1 MTSLDAPDDLTF
13 GIFLAP
19 FHPVGQNPTLALER
33 DLQLIEHLDAL
44 GFNEAWFG
52 EHHSA
57 GYEIIASPEVF
68 IAAAAQRTRHIRLG
82 TGVSSLPYHHPFMLA
97 DRLVLLDHLT
107 RGRLMIGVGP
117 GALPSDAFMMGIDPA
132 KQRDM
137 MEEGL
142 EAILLLLE
150 GKAPVTM
157 ETEWFTLVQARLQMR
172 PFQRPYP
179 EVAVAAQISPAGPR
193 AAGKFGCGL
202 LSIGATSAAGGFDIL
217 GSHWEVMDERAAE
230 FGTTVDRSKWR
241 LVGPMHIADT
251 KEQAIADVAFGL
263 EEWVDYFQRVAALPI
278 APDTTNFDTLVD
290 ALIASGFAVIGTV
303 DDAVAQIERLR
314 VQSGGF
320 GTFLLMGHEW
330 ADTAATRHSYE
341 LFARY
346 VAPQF
351 QDSSRTLTASRDWA
365 AENRP
370 EFIGAAGNAVMSA
383 IVKHQEEKANK
394 NAHA

>member
-1 MTSLDAPDDLTF
+1 MTTVDAAGHLNF

-33 DLQLIEHLDAL
+33 DLQLVEHLDAL
-44 GFNEAWFG
+44 GFDEAWFG

-68 IAAAAQRTRHIRLG
+68 IAAAAQRTRTIRLG
-82 TGVSSLPYHHPFMLA
+82 TGVSSLPYHHPFILA
-97 DRLVLLDHLT
+97 DRMVLLDHLT

-132 KQRDM
+132 RQRDM
-137 MEEGL
+137 MEEAL

-150 GKAPVTM
+150 GKEPVSMKTD
-157 ETEWFTLVQARLQMR
+157 WFTLVEARLQLRPYQR
-172 PFQRPYP
+172 PFP
-179 EVAVAAQISPAGPR
+179 EVAVAAQVSPAGPR
-193 AAGKFGCGL
+193 AAGRFGASL

-217 GSHWEVMDERAAE
+217 GAHWDVMEERAAE
-230 FGTTVDRSKWR
+230 FGTVVDRAKWR
-241 LVGPMHIADT
+241 LVGPMHLADT

-263 EEWVDYFQRVAALPI
+263 EEWVDYFQRVAALPL
-278 APDTTNFDTLVD
+278 APDTTNFESLVD

-303 DDAVAQIERLR
+303 EDAIAQIDRLR
-314 VQSGGF
+314 TQSGGF
-320 GTFLLMGHEW
+320 GSFLLMGHEW

-351 QDSSRTLTASRDWA
+351 QGTAQTLTASRDWA

-370 EFIGAAGNAVMSA
+370 QFIGAAGNAVMSA
-383 IVKHQEEKANK
+383 IQKHHEEKATK
-394 NAHA
+394 SAHV

>member
-1 MTSLDAPDDLTF
+1 MTTLDAADHIKF

-33 DLQLIEHLDAL
+33 DLQLIEHLDEL
-44 GFNEAWFG
+44 GFDEAWFG

-137 MEEGL
+137 MEESL

-150 GKAPVTM
+150 GKEPVTM
-157 ETEWFTLVQARLQMR
+157 ETDWFKLVGARLQMR
-172 PFQRPYP
+172 PYQRPYP
-179 EVAVAAQISPAGPR
+179 EVAVAAQVSPAGPR
-193 AAGKFGCGL
+193 AAGKFGCSL
-202 LSIGATSAAGGFDIL
+202 LSIGATSTGGFDIL
-217 GSHWEVMDERAAE
+217 GSHWDVMEERAEE
-230 FGTTVDRSKWR
+230 FGTTVDRNNWR
-241 LVGPMHIADT
+241 LVGPCHIADT
-251 KEQAIADVAFGL
+251 KEQAIKDVAFGL
-263 EEWVDYFQRVAALPI
+263 EEWIDYFQRVAALPL
-278 APDTTNFDTLVD
+278 APDTANFESLVD
-290 ALIASGFAVIGTV
+290 ALNASGLAVIGTV
-303 DDAVAQIERLR
+303 DDLVAQIERLKA
-314 VQSGGF
+314 QSGGF

-341 LFARY
+341 LIARY
-346 VAPQF
+346 VAPKF
-351 QDSSRTLTASRDWA
+351 QGSAETLTASRDWA

-370 EFIGAAGNAVMSA
+370 EFIGAAGSAVMSA
-383 IVKHQEEKANK
+383 IQKHHEEKAAK
-394 NAHA
+394 SAHV

>member
-1 MTSLDAPDDLTF
+1 MTTIDADGRLKF

-44 GFNEAWFG
+44 GFDEAWFG

-117 GALPSDAFMMGIDPA
+117 GALPSDAFMMGIDPG

-157 ETEWFTLVQARLQMR
+157 ETEWFKLVSARLQMR
-172 PFQRPYP
+172 PYQRPYP
-179 EVAVAAQISPAGPR
+179 EIGVAAQVSPAGPR
-193 AAGKFGCGL
+193 AAGRFGCSL
-202 LSIGATSAAGGFDIL
+202 LSIGAPSAAGGFDIL
-217 GSHWEVMDERAAE
+217 ASHWDVMEERAAE

-241 LVGPMHIADT
+241 LVGPMHIAET
-251 KEQAIADVAFGL
+251 EEQARKDVAFGL
-263 EEWVDYFQRVAALPI
+263 AQWVDYFERVAALPL
-278 APDTTNFDTLVD
+278 APNTLDPDKLVD
-290 ALIASGFAVIGTV
+290 ALMETGFAVVGTPEM
-303 DDAVAQIERLR
+303 AVAQIERL
-314 VQSGGF
+314 VEQSGGF
-320 GTFLLMGHEW
+320 GTFLLMAHEW
-330 ADTAATRHSYE
+330 ADREATLHSYE
-341 LFARY
+341 LFARE
-346 VAPQF
+346 VMPHF
-351 QDSSRTLTASRDWA
+351 QGSIPSLVNSRDWA

-370 EFIGAAGNAVMSA
+370 EFIGAVGGA
-383 IVKHQEEKANK
+383 IMQAISD
-394 NAHA
+394 HAAEREAKKD

>member
-33 DLQLIEHLDAL
+33 DLQLIEHLDEL

-157 ETEWFTLVQARLQMR
+157 ETEWFKLVQARLQMR

-230 FGTTVDRSKWR
+230 FGTTVDRAKWR

-263 EEWVDYFQRVAALPI
+263 EVNVRDESW
-278 APDTTNFDTLVD
+278 NC
-290 ALIASGFAVIGTV
+290 G
-303 DDAVAQIERLR
+303 
-314 VQSGGF
+314 
-320 GTFLLMGHEW
+320 
-330 ADTAATRHSYE
+330 AT
-341 LFARY
+341 
-346 VAPQF
+346 
-351 QDSSRTLTASRDWA
+351 
-365 AENRP
+365 
-370 EFIGAAGNAVMSA
+370 
-383 IVKHQEEKANK
+383 
-394 NAHA
+394 

>member
-1 MTSLDAPDDLTF
+1 MTSLDAADHLKF

-33 DLQLIEHLDAL
+33 DLQLIEHLDQL
-44 GFNEAWFG
+44 GFDEAWFG

-107 RGRLMIGVGP
+107 RGRLMVGVGP

-137 MEEGL
+137 MEESL
-142 EAILLLLE
+142 EAILLLFAGDE
-150 GKAPVTM
+150 PVSY
-157 ETEWFTLVQARLQMR
+157 ETDWFKLVKARLQMR
-172 PFQRPYP
+172 PYQRPFP

-193 AAGKFGCGL
+193 AAGRFGCSL
-202 LSIGATSAAGGFDIL
+202 LSIGATSAGGFDIL
-217 GSHWEVMDERAAE
+217 GAHWDVMEERAVE

-241 LVGPMHIADT
+241 LVGPVHIADT
-251 KEQAIADVAFGL
+251 KEQAIEDVGFGL
-263 EEWVDYFQRVAALPI
+263 AEWVDYFQRVAALPL
-278 APDTTNFDTLVD
+278 APDTTNHESLVD
-290 ALIASGFAVIGTV
+290 ALNASGFAVIGTV
-303 DDAVAQIERLR
+303 EDAVNQVERLR
-314 VQSGGF
+314 KQSKGF

-341 LFARY
+341 LIARY
-346 VAPQF
+346 VAPEF
-351 QDSSRTLTASRDWA
+351 QGSSQTLTASRDWA
-365 AENRP
+365 ADNRP
-370 EFIGAAGNAVMSA
+370 EFIGAAGAAVMSA
-383 IVKHQEEKANK
+383 IEKHQDEKEQKAANV
-394 NAHA
+394 

>member
-1 MTSLDAPDDLTF
+1 MTSIDAPDDLTF

-44 GFNEAWFG
+44 GFDEAWFG

-68 IAAAAQRTRHIRLG
+68 IAAAAQRTRTIRLG

-157 ETEWFTLVQARLQMR
+157 ETEWFKLVQARLQMR

-230 FGTTVDRSKWR
+230 FGTTVDRAKWR

-251 KEQAIADVAFGL
+251 TEQAVADVAFGL

-278 APDTTNFDTLVD
+278 APDTTNFDSLVD

>member
-68 IAAAAQRTRHIRLG
+68 IAAAAQRTRTIRLG

-157 ETEWFTLVQARLQMR
+157 ETEWFRLVQARLQMR

-230 FGTTVDRSKWR
+230 FGTTVDRAKWR

-278 APDTTNFDTLVD
+278 APDTTNFDSLVD

-370 EFIGAAGNAVMSA
+370 EFIGAAGNAIMSA

-394 NAHA
+394 DAHA

>member
-33 DLQLIEHLDAL
+33 DLQLIEHLDEL

-157 ETEWFTLVQARLQMR
+157 ETEWFKLVQARLQMR
-172 PFQRPYP
+172 PFQRP
-179 EVAVAAQISPAGPR
+179 
-193 AAGKFGCGL
+193 
-202 LSIGATSAAGGFDIL
+202 
-217 GSHWEVMDERAAE
+217 
-230 FGTTVDRSKWR
+230 
-241 LVGPMHIADT
+241 
-251 KEQAIADVAFGL
+251 
-263 EEWVDYFQRVAALPI
+263 
-278 APDTTNFDTLVD
+278 
-290 ALIASGFAVIGTV
+290 
-303 DDAVAQIERLR
+303 
-314 VQSGGF
+314 
-320 GTFLLMGHEW
+320 
-330 ADTAATRHSYE
+330 
-341 LFARY
+341 
-346 VAPQF
+346 
-351 QDSSRTLTASRDWA
+351 
-365 AENRP
+365 
-370 EFIGAAGNAVMSA
+370 
-383 IVKHQEEKANK
+383 
-394 NAHA
+394 